1 MAKKP
6 HPNTRR
12 RVSTVTPRDAPI
24 APAVQSTVAE
34 RPAATGHVVP
44 RWVLAALALLIAA
57 SVGARLA
64 RAPEATPSPVAA
76 PNVSTA
82 DAVRAPSPHPGVIEL
97 HEVWLHPG
105 EDHIRPVDCD
115 EIQAD
120 WGAPDHTLFI
130 AAMTRAGLDEATR
143 SAVLDVTVCDVDG
156 CIAVPPDA
164 VLARLTEPQRLGIFR
179 AMREYPQA
187 MLLNAPFARP
197 VNRRPFWEDPGLTEA
212 TREVLRAGSF
222 IDGDTRYF
230 SDLTW
235 LCHRVPDA
243 AERAAFFRTLRARSA
258 LDATVRVRSVGELD
272 RAVAWWGVHGRED
285 AVRARLLAS
294 MRDGDAG
301 VPLRELLPPFARA
314 RYGTFPNRDT
324 RFDCFWTALNFF
336 SPTGE
341 GGALL
346 DSDAFDATTARWTQ
360 VPLDQLRFGD
370 VLVFRTEAGATVHAA
385 VYLAEDLL
393 FSKDGWTMHR
403 AWELVRI
410 ARERVVYH
418 TAPRIV
424 AYRAP

>member
-1 MAKKP
+1 
-6 HPNTRR
+6 
-12 RVSTVTPRDAPI
+12 
-24 APAVQSTVAE
+24 
-34 RPAATGHVVP
+34 
-44 RWVLAALALLIAA
+44 
-57 SVGARLA
+57 
-64 RAPEATPSPVAA
+64 
-76 PNVSTA
+76 
-82 DAVRAPSPHPGVIEL
+82 
-97 HEVWLHPG
+97 
-105 EDHIRPVDCD
+105 
-115 EIQAD
+115 
-120 WGAPDHTLFI
+120 
-130 AAMTRAGLDEATR
+130 
-143 SAVLDVTVCDVDG
+143 
-156 CIAVPPDA
+156 
-164 VLARLTEPQRLGIFR
+164 
-179 AMREYPQA
+179 MREYPQA

-301 VPLRELLPPFARA
+301 VPLRELLPPFARE

-410 ARERVVYH
+410 ARERAVYH